1 MKTILIADDNTQI
14 IEVLRQY
21 AVKEGYQVFTAY
33 DGTETLEEF
42 YKRTYDAVLLDVM
55 MPAPDGF
62 EVCRKIR
69 ETSMCRLL

>member
-1 MKTILIADDNTQI
+1 MVLQDWISRGQNRMKTILIADDNTQI

-42 YKRTYDAVLLDVM
+42 YKRTYDADFKDCKFL
-55 MPAPDGF
+55 
-62 EVCRKIR
+62 CI
-69 ETSMCRLL
+69 